1 MDFVALRRKHIAWN
15 ISQNPSSIIIH
26 RIGKRRKGGGYE
38 EFDEDLPPIT
48 VRIFIGGNA
57 QSPQVDSGTIGT
69 VQIDKA
75 YSLLADEYADIQAG
89 TEVSDTFSH
98 LGDTF
103 KVLQVMPHVINN
115 IIVGYKADLER
126 VK

>member
-15 ISQNPSSIIIH
+15 ISQNPSSIAIH
-26 RIGKRRKGGGYE
+26 RKGKRRKGGGYE
-38 EFDEDLPPIT
+38 EYQEDLSSIT

-69 VQIDKA
+69 VQIDRA

-89 TEVSDTFSH
+89 TEVSDSFGH

-103 KVLQVMPHVINN
+103 KVLQVMPHVVNGTV
-115 IIVGYKADLER
+115 VGYKADLER